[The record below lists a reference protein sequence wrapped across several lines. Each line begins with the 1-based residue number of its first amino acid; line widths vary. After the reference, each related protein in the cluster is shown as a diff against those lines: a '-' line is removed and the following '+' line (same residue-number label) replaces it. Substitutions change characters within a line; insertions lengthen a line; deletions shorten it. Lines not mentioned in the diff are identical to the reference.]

1 MRSPRIS
8 LAIALSAW
16 SLPLGTAAQECETS
30 STIDP
35 GTGRNTLHVTIPDQL
50 AAFEGCTTLTGD
62 ISIESEYSGEFIL
75 NGITEL
81 KGTLSIPFSASTLG
95 RVELRDLVE
104 SGNISFPGVFAD
116 ISLPNLQRAADID
129 VFQEGESGEVD
140 LNSLVEVDNIE
151 IRGSWTSIKLESLK
165 TVVKDIEFCGGRSC
179 GAEYEE
185 DDEREFPWL
194 EINLPSLEKADYFDL
209 QGDIKSVSVPNLEV
223 VGYIPPTELV
233 HSQGLRM
240 SISEGGHLL
249 DFDGPRIH
257 TLNGSLQVYGAIN
270 SLSLGALGETTIGAT
285 FNARGPLKIYST
297 IQTAQFFYIWVDLES
312 IWLPNMVDLGTV
324 DVSFYHRIPCN
335 DTLYQLWE
343 TQSSHSSQW
352 EDYNTCLDYDYPQ
365 EGDDEEENGTETPPR
380 PGDEEDTDSPGDEDT
395 TDDTDDTDD
404 TPAAED
410 SDTAPDEED
419 TTVDDTNDTPDID
432 DSDSADNDPPPAAGS
447 DTPTTTN
454 NTSSES
460 GDSSDDEEYV
470 PGNAAGGILLPA
482 ASSSGLA
489 LLVIG
494 LMFGVL
500 F

>member
-1 MRSPRIS
+1 MRNPPVI
-8 LAIALSAW
+8 LAIALSVW
-16 SLPLGTAAQECETS
+16 SLPLATAAQECETS

-35 GTGRNTLHVTIPDQL
+35 GTGRNTLHVTNADQL
-50 AAFEGCTTLTGD
+50 AAFEDCTTLIGD

-75 NGITEL
+75 NGVTEL
-81 KGTLSIPFSASTLG
+81 KGAISIPFSAPALG

-116 ISLPNLQRAADID
+116 ISLPNLERATDID
-129 VFQEGESGEVD
+129 LFQAGESGEVD
-140 LNSLVEVDNIE
+140 LNSLAEVDNIE

-179 GAEYEE
+179 GAKYEE

-209 QGDIKSVSVPNLEV
+209 QGDIKSVSVPNLQV
-223 VGYIPPTELV
+223 VGYIPPTELI

-240 SISEGGHLL
+240 SISEGGELL
-249 DFDGPRIH
+249 DFDGPKIH
-257 TLNGSLQVYGAIN
+257 TINGTLQVYGAIN

-365 EGDDEEENGTETPPR
+365 EGGDEGDDEEETENPTG
-380 PGDEEDTDSPGDEDT
+380 PGDDHDTDTPEDEDT
-395 TDDTDDTDD
+395 TDDTDN
-404 TPAAED
+404 TPEVD
-410 SDTAPDEED
+410 SDSDSEQSE
-419 TTVDDTNDTPDID
+419 TVDDTNDNPDVD
-432 DSDSADNDPPPAAGS
+432 ESDSEGDSPAAGS
-447 DTPTTTN
+447 DTSTTN
-454 NTSSES
+454 DTSTDPGASSE
-460 GDSSDDEEYV
+460 DQTYV

-482 ASSSGLA
+482 ATSP
-489 LLVIG
+489 G
-494 LMFGVL
+494 LMVIALIMVAFY
-500 F
+500 